1 MKLNERFKKG
11 YEFPIETG
19 EMYYIADIDTELSIV
34 EYWCYPVAVKKRLNR
49 KPSLMMN
56 DEFNEEYRVCL
67 GESELYELV
76 LQATEKKLAEG
87 KISVQ
92 TPIGTL
98 TACIGGDPN
107 NYPEIFTY
115 ITRPD
120 NVEIDLV
127 AVEVKK
133 EERFA
138 RAYLYGD
145 TATDAYTD
153 THDWSEIEIDIN
165 VDTETIAK
173 RCNIAGNEYPE
184 RFLGK
189 IAAPTDCMRDADYWT
204 YPVSLYEVIQAKP
217 ELMDDQAF
225 NNKYACRLNAA
236 QWLMCRLPDDEE

>member
-1 MKLNERFKKG
+1 MQNHFDVG
-11 YEFPIETG
+11 YEFTTESG
-19 EMYYIADIDTELSIV
+19 EKRYIAFVDFDYGVPHYDT
-34 EYWCYPVAVKKRLNR
+34 YPVTEKHNIDRTPDL
-49 KPSLMMN
+49 LFETEYT
-56 DEFNEEYRVCL
+56 DEFRICMEEHQLYMLRIQ
-67 GESELYELV
+67 EL
-76 LQATEKKLAEG
+76 EKQLKMG
-87 KISVQ
+87 KISVE

-98 TACIGGDPN
+98 TACIGGDPD

-120 NVEIDLV
+120 DVEIDLV

-145 TATDAYTD
+145 TATDAYTE

-165 VDTETIAK
+165 VDTETIVQ

-236 QWLMCRLPDDEE
+236 QWLMCRLPEEEE

>member
-1 MKLNERFKKG
+1 MEEHQLYMLR
-11 YEFPIETG
+11 IQ
-19 EMYYIADIDTELSIV
+19 EL
-34 EYWCYPVAVKKRLNR
+34 
-49 KPSLMMN
+49 
-56 DEFNEEYRVCL
+56 
-67 GESELYELV
+67 
-76 LQATEKKLAEG
+76 EKQLKMG
-87 KISVQ
+87 KISVE

-120 NVEIDLV
+120 DVEIDLV

-145 TATDAYTD
+145 TATDAYTE

-165 VDTETIAK
+165 VDTETIVQ

-236 QWLMCRLPDDEE
+236 QWLMCRLPEEEE

>member
-1 MKLNERFKKG
+1 MQNHFDCG
-11 YEFPIETG
+11 YEFVTETG
-19 EMYYIADIDTELSIV
+19 EKRYIAFVDYDDGVPHYDT
-34 EYWCYPVAVKKRLNR
+34 YPIEIREQLDANSDLLFDYDFVDKHRIC
-49 KPSLMMN
+49 M
-56 DEFNEEYRVCL
+56 EEH
-67 GESELYELV
+67 ELYMLRIQEL
-76 LQATEKKLAEG
+76 EKQLKMG
-87 KISVQ
+87 KISVE

-120 NVEIDLV
+120 DVEIDLV
-127 AVEVKK
+127 AVEIKK

-145 TATDAYTD
+145 TATDAYTN

-165 VDTETIAK
+165 VDTETIVQ

-236 QWLMCRLPDDEE
+236 QWLMCRLPEEEE